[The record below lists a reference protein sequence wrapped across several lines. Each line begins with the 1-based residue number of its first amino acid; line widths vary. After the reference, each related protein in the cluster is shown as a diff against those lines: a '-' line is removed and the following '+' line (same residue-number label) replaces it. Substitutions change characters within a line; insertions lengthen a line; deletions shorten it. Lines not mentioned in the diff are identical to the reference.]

1 MDSVGNG
8 KGALLIGAIYY
19 FEHDDDYLSFRR
31 SCLSWEGSFD
41 RELVPGPCGLSIRGL
56 IMEAN

>member
-31 SCLSWEGSFD
+31 SCLS
-41 RELVPGPCGLSIRGL
+41 
-56 IMEAN
+56 